1 MIAIYSYEQ
10 SLHCRVQLPLVVFVK
25 PDGEWSIFLSS
36 QQLRWLYLSA
46 EIFGLKNHEWHLV
59 PWSISACEGLHNWSY
74 CLRCYLCVCK
84 LCFPTASFVSYTLIA
99 DLAQVVRYL
108 ILTKWS
114 YSFMPKSKSVGG
126 NRDGRR
132 FVGFYHWINFNSD
145 YIRFEDRVWKRS
157 QSINFSSGSE
167 IHLRV
172 W

>member
-10 SLHCRVQLPLVVFVK
+10 SLHCRVQLPLVVFVT

-59 PWSISACEGLHNWSY
+59 PWSISVSEGLHNGSY

-99 DLAQVVRYL
+99 DLALWQNDRTL
-108 ILTKWS
+108 S
-114 YSFMPKSKSVGG
+114 QPKSKSIEAIETDVALSASTIELISIMMTLDL
-126 NRDGRR
+126 NI
-132 FVGFYHWINFNSD
+132 GFESAPNP
-145 YIRFEDRVWKRS
+145 
-157 QSINFSSGSE
+157 
-167 IHLRV
+167 
-172 W
+172 